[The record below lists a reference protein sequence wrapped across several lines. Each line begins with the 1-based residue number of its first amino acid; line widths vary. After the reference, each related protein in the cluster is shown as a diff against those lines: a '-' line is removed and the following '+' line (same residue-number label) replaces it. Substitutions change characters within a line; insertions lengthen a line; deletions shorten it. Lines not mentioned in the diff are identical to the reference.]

1 MIVAQGNRTL
11 ALGEALRRDA
21 EVKGDVDLAT
31 ASGANSTTAGESVQ
45 VSRTP
50 APLADYYPDASGAG
64 GAGGA
69 GGTGGADDDAG
80 ARRRAAAIGELLRPP
95 LVPRLELL
103 PSPTPQP

>member
-31 ASGANSTTAGESVQ
+31 ASGANSTTAGASVQ
-45 VSRTP
+45 VSRTR

-69 GGTGGADDDAG
+69 DDGVG

>member
-31 ASGANSTTAGESVQ
+31 ASGANSTTAGASVQ

-64 GAGGA
+64 GAGG
-69 GGTGGADDDAG
+69 TGGADDGAG